1 MKGGLSLEQG
11 IAKAFIVCLPFRMLT
26 ILTPIKS
33 VMGAQAEYFSLI
45 FHALG
50 LLLCLSAPRMLFG
63 DGRRGPGALINAFWK
78 MVAVFAAISF
88 VMALYV
94 NSTFGRFNG
103 NSPYVAVL
111 KMLLD
116 FVQYGLIMMYTKAA
130 FGYIGRDSV
139 FKCLLL
145 STRITL
151 VVGYLQIAALAGIP
165 IITDVY
171 KTLAKF
177 FAFNTFRR
185 QIALTFWEP
194 SWAAMFIGIV
204 VIPVHAARLITR
216 SDSPA
221 AIAAE
226 FVAWIPVIIF
236 TKSTT
241 AYLLT
246 FASLGTAILFIL
258 FGRTR
263 NFGVR
268 LIAVL
273 LMGAGIFMLNNL
285 EYVDSVLGFNFSYLL
300 RTKVLD
306 MQNQSTASRM
316 IPIIG
321 NWAIFLKFPIIGC
334 GNGLQGYY
342 FKSLIGGIASNYR
355 ALDKPVKALL
365 SGTLPTI
372 ANGQLFFPAILSG
385 YGLVGAALMV
395 SFFAKCLKCVRE
407 RAESYGI
414 FGQIY
419 LLALVPV
426 FIAGFKSEFV
436 GIYYLWFILSLPY
449 SAYDAELDC

>member
-1 MKGGLSLEQG
+1 
-11 IAKAFIVCLPFRMLT
+11 MLT

-216 SDSPA
+216 SDSPT

-268 LIAVL
+268 LLAVL

-342 FKSLIGGIASNYR
+342 FKSLVGGIASNYR
-355 ALDKPVKALL
+355 ALDKSVKALL
-365 SGTLPTI
+365 NGTLPTI

-385 YGLVGAALMV
+385 YGLVGAGLMAR
-395 SFFAKCLKCVRE
+395 FFAKCLKCVRE

-449 SAYDAELDC
+449 SAYDAELDY